1 MRYSYSILNTHT
13 HTHTPYSYSYSILI
27 LILRPTVIAVCFL
40 RRSSSSYSRR
50 VSAGFFSAGFFFFLA
65 GALDRNPYRNFARGF
80 RPPLLP
86 CRHRLEVGDFHRPTD
101 RCNLQPVRDV
111 ALARRWVARRHW
123 RRSAGPAD
131 LGGGPP
137 VLCAESNPSVSS
149 MCTVHGRWQSL
160 RFCRTVEHGCAT
172 RRPLRVKGMYP
183 EEFGS
188 PDAPIAREVGCRF
201 RGWPPP
207 KKKIRR

>member
-1 MRYSYSILNTHT
+1 MR
-13 HTHTPYSYSYSILI
+13 YSYSYSILI

-50 VSAGFFSAGFFFFLA
+50 VSAGFFFFLG

-149 MCTVHGRWQSL
+149 SRCTVHGRSQSL
-160 RFCRTVEHGCAT
+160 RFAGLWSMDVQRVVRCVSKECTPRSLVPRT
-172 RRPLRVKGMYP
+172 RRLRGKLGADFGP
-183 EEFGS
+183 ERPPEKKKSGA
-188 PDAPIAREVGCRF
+188 DAPRSMRMRIGA
-201 RGWPPP
+201 
-207 KKKIRR
+207 KTTRR